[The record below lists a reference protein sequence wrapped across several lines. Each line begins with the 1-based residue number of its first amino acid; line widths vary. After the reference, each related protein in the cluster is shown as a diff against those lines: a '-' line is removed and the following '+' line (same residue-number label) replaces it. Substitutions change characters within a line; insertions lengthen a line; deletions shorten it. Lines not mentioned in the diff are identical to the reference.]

1 VVVFSIQQEVNELS
15 SIDALEGKLSMQ
27 LVEDKLMHS
36 ILQSDKKTVDH
47 AELLQES
54 ANQNI
59 GAFTPD
65 MLYSRFVNKF
75 SVVEQLM
82 GPKLVRLLTGYSSDY
97 IEKNINIPEFQRELK
112 QQLEENINDLKK
124 EKLLDKDG
132 RITDKGTELSS
143 LLLLKHLDQYQT
155 KDATGEKHSKTTSHY
170 GERTHTRPYRKG
182 DRYKDIHLRR
192 TIRRAI
198 RRGHTTIEP
207 EDLIVS
213 VREGKGTISIIYAL
227 DASSSMKGDK
237 ISACKKAGVSL
248 AHNAIK
254 EKDKVGLVVFGSEVT
269 TAIEPT
275 TDFGRILTHINA
287 IRPARQTD
295 FTRMINKSIELFP
308 PGAETKHLVIIT
320 DAAPTVGKD
329 PEKAT
334 INSVSQARACG
345 ITISIIGINLD
356 EKSTNLAREI
366 TSIGSGRLTIV
377 KHLDELGNV
386 VLQDYRTL
394 SA

>member
-1 VVVFSIQQEVNELS
+1 
-15 SIDALEGKLSMQ
+15 MQ
-27 LVEDKLMHS
+27 FVEDKLMHS
-36 ILQSDKKTVDH
+36 VLQSDKKTIDH

-65 MLYSRFVNKF
+65 MLYSQFVNKF
-75 SVVEQLM
+75 SIVEQLM
-82 GPKLVRLLTGYSSDY
+82 GPKLIRLLTGYTSDY

-112 QQLEENINDLKK
+112 QHLEENIKELKK

-132 RITDKGTELSS
+132 RVTEKGTELSS
-143 LLLLKHLDQYQT
+143 LLLLKHLDQYLT
-155 KDATGEKHSKTTSHY
+155 KDSTGEKHSKKPSHY

-182 DRYKDIHLRR
+182 DRYKDIHIRR
-192 TIRRAI
+192 TIRQAI
-198 RRGHTTIEP
+198 RRGHTIIEA

-213 VREGKGTISIIYAL
+213 TRESKGTISIIYAL
-227 DASSSMKGDK
+227 DASSSMKGEK
-237 ISACKKAGVSL
+237 ISACKKAGISL
-248 AHNAIK
+248 AHNAIQ

-275 TDFGRILTHINA
+275 TDFGRILQHINT

-295 FTRMINKSIELFP
+295 FTRMINKAIELFP
-308 PGAETKHLVIIT
+308 PGTETRHLVIIT

-334 INSVSQARACG
+334 IKAVSHARAAG
-345 ITISIIGINLD
+345 ITVSIIGINLD
-356 EKSTNLAREI
+356 ENSTQLAQELV
-366 TSIGSGRLTIV
+366 SIGAGRLTVV

-386 VLQDYRTL
+386 VLQDYHAL
-394 SA
+394 S